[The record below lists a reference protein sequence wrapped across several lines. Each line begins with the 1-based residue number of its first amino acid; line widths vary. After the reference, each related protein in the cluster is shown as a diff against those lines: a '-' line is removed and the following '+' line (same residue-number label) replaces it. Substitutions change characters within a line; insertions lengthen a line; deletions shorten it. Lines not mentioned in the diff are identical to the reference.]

1 MSHLIELNISLLL
14 DNLRLSMA
22 AVLYGFVSQSA
33 RCKYNVSLP
42 IGFSKFNMETF
53 YNEKI

>member
-1 MSHLIELNISLLL
+1 
-14 DNLRLSMA
+14 MA
-22 AVLYGFVSQSA
+22 AVVYGFVSQSA